1 MLPVLMAVVIHFFA
15 PGMADDAIR
24 VAMVESVDPQCIGY
38 MKFMF
43 KVELFMEV

>member
-1 MLPVLMAVVIHFFA
+1 MAVVIHFLA
-15 PGMADDAIR
+15 HGMADNAIS
-24 VAMVESVDPQCIGY
+24 VAMVDSEDPECIGY